1 MSYTGYLELRAERN
15 SERTVIKDTYHYGAF
30 KVARPIYMTSES
42 PFVYMLH
49 VGGGYVSGDKYK
61 TMITVEKNAQLTATT
76 QSATK
81 VYKTPNKAVLQ
92 ETCIT
97 LEEQAIMEYIPDPLI
112 LYENAAF
119 VQEITV
125 RMAQNAALFMC
136 DSITPGWSPD
146 GQLFQYTSMRSKLKL
161 YVNEQLKVYDHLYLK
176 PESHLRGM
184 MKMEGYTHFGSIII
198 VHPNADDAFT
208 AQVHQLCE
216 EAGCKVGASA
226 LSIPGCA
233 IRILAASTQEVE
245 DIIAKVY
252 GLFRQHLLKAEVSLL
267 RKY

>member
-1 MSYTGYLELRAERN
+1 
-15 SERTVIKDTYHYGAF
+15 
-30 KVARPIYMTSES
+30 MTPES

-81 VYKTPNKAVLQ
+81 VYKTPNEAVLQ

-125 RMAQNAALFMC
+125 HMAQKTLLCLCVTA
-136 DSITPGWSPD
+136 SP
-146 GQLFQYTSMRSKLKL
+146 
-161 YVNEQLKVYDHLYLK
+161 
-176 PESHLRGM
+176 RG
-184 MKMEGYTHFGSIII
+184 GRRTGSCFNI
-198 VHPNADDAFT
+198 P
-208 AQVHQLCE
+208 LC
-216 EAGCKVGASA
+216 V
-226 LSIPGCA
+226 P
-233 IRILAASTQEVE
+233 
-245 DIIAKVY
+245 
-252 GLFRQHLLKAEVSLL
+252 SLNCM
-267 RKY
+267 